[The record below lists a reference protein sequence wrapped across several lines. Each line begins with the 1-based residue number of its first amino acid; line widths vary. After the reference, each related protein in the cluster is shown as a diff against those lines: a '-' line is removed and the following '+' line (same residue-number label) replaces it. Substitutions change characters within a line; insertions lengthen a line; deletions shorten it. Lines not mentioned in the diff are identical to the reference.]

1 MGVTMRVSLEA
12 QFPIPHR
19 KGEMRKALMCFLVFY
34 STIPFQGVGKGLGEW
49 IRSSQPLKKKKKK
62 HITEKKEQ
70 VKEGVTP

>member
-1 MGVTMRVSLEA
+1 
-12 QFPIPHR
+12 
-19 KGEMRKALMCFLVFY
+19 MRKALMCFLVFY